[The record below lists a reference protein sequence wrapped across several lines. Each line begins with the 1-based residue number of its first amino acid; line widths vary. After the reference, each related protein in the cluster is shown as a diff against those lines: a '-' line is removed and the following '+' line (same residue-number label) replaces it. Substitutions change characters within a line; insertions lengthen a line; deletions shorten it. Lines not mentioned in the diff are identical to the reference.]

1 MTDLIALMNLP
12 TMVPEMTRREEEVV
26 KYPTL
31 PRNLVHIVASALLR
45 ASLHLPVGAHQSAH
59 LMKSHF
65 HVGEHLND
73 HLMIGPVESPAT
85 PRSTSVDVAN
95 PASTMNLLAEEELV
109 MTVNLSNVAVAVEAP
124 TARSKALAG
133 AISENSVSSIRLSI

>member
-1 MTDLIALMNLP
+1 MMTDLIALMNLP
-12 TMVPEMTRREEEVV
+12 TMVPEMTQREEEVV

-59 LMKSHF
+59 LMKSHL

-73 HLMIGPVESPAT
+73 HLMIGPGESPAT
-85 PRSTSVDVAN
+85 PKFTSVDVAN

-109 MTVNLSNVAVAVEAP
+109 ISNVAVAVEAP
-124 TARSKALAG
+124 TARSKARAG
-133 AISENSVSSIRLSI
+133 AISEHSVSSIRLSI